1 MEHSLQ
7 ISSSSDAFILANTQA
22 MSIHQMDREHLIPVF
37 AKDNERCIS
46 HAEFIRV
53 VQEAVQFALP
63 QEHVLPPTARVSH
76 AVHGRTPEA
85 KHKKPSDLQPHEKT
99 LYYERMMFNMEVPS
113 VGRKIDGKQLHLN
126 IGGVKA
132 YNLDKLHGKYTTQ
145 HFKVFIGFQVKV
157 CSNLCIATDG
167 AVLELDAL
175 STDDIFIKV
184 VNLISGFNQDAWTEK
199 LEKLAQTFITRE
211 SFEQLIGRLRL
222 QLYDPKSELDNLLG
236 DQQMGHVVRG
246 YFTNP
251 DFRADEDGSI
261 SLWNVYNLLTE
272 ANKSSYVDKYLSRAS
287 MIYNLLEA

>member
-1 MEHSLQ
+1 
-7 ISSSSDAFILANTQA
+7 
-22 MSIHQMDREHLIPVF
+22 
-37 AKDNERCIS
+37 
-46 HAEFIRV
+46 
-53 VQEAVQFALP
+53 
-63 QEHVLPPTARVSH
+63 
-76 AVHGRTPEA
+76 
-85 KHKKPSDLQPHEKT
+85 
-99 LYYERMMFNMEVPS
+99 MFV
-113 VGRKIDGKQLHLN
+113 
-126 IGGVKA
+126 
-132 YNLDKLHGKYTTQ
+132 
-145 HFKVFIGFQVKV
+145 GFQVKV

-175 STDDIFIKV
+175 NTDDIFIKV

-211 SFEQLIGRLRL
+211 SFEQIIGRLRL

-251 DFRADEDGSI
+251 DFKADDDGSI

-287 MIYNLLEA
+287 MVYNLLEA